1 MPLSVRLG
9 VGSLDDVLSSVRVHH
24 YLAGTVVCAFDKR
37 RLSLAVMG
45 LLNDEGDVLEVSTDS
60 LGALSALLATPFSS
74 DVIRLA
80 YPRVDLNLSGQVMLR
95 VPVDEPVWSRV
106 LTNVELDVQA
116 GLRVSGDDIRD
127 ALSVSLDAL
136 GVPSGSV
143 VAERSASGSVSAV
156 PDVPVFEP
164 VTLTSAV
171 DGAGASMAWSV
182 AEATFPHEEVA
193 RALVS
198 LVNELALRAEGAGIE
213 RT

>member
-143 VAERSASGSVSAV
+143 VAERSFRVGIGGARCARVRAGHIDFGRRWCGSLNGLVGGGS
-156 PDVPVFEP
+156 DVPPRGGRSSSGF
-164 VTLTSAV
+164 
-171 DGAGASMAWSV
+171 AG
-182 AEATFPHEEVA
+182 E
-193 RALVS
+193 
-198 LVNELALRAEGAGIE
+198 
-213 RT
+213 